1 MITLGA
7 RLPAARD
14 VERQTKIN
22 LKKPNQ
28 PKIHKTLINRTPP
41 SLPVPRA
48 IMVREILTLFKLIF
62 VRVSISKLLMI
73 FVKSYTSFIMLVQET
88 HINGKN
94 VIP

>member
-7 RLPAARD
+7 RPPAARD

-62 VRVSISKLLMI
+62 VRVSKLLMI